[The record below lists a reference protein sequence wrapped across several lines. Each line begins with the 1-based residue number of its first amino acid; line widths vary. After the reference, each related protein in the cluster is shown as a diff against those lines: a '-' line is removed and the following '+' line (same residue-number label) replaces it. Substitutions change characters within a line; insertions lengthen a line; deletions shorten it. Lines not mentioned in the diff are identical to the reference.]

1 MKQIFKNWKK
11 KMKKKFGG
19 GFYPL
24 IKVSSP
30 VRKTSGF
37 RTARTFKICRTSGPD
52 VMSGRALFH
61 SFQKW
66 PKTKNEKWDERN
78 TRMDSTERR
87 SSIRSCLRN
96 CDTCES
102 FYDNF
107 FRNYLCYRSCTDF
120 DGRIE
125 VDCLNILS
133 IAPFLDSRTL
143 EQITGGNV

>member
-1 MKQIFKNWKK
+1 MKE
-11 KMKKKFGG
+11 KKFWI
-19 GFYPL
+19 FFL
-24 IKVSSP
+24 SLKVWRP
-30 VRKTSGF
+30 GRKTSGF
-37 RTARTFKICRTSGPD
+37 RTIRILKICRTSGPD

-61 SFQKW
+61 IFQKW

-143 EQITGGNV
+143 EQITGGSV